1 MELDWN
7 LGELA
12 QGVAHYRR
20 QKFFEAHEHWEIVW
34 KQSRGE
40 EKKLLQAMI
49 QMAGAFHHWQ
59 RRNRTGAVSLL
70 HGSLRRLESC
80 GPGCGGMDVAAL
92 RLELRRWVEELEG
105 GAEEVARPY
114 PKIPAGHSQG

>member
-12 QGVAHYRR
+12 KGVALYRQR
-20 QKFFEAHEHWEIVW
+20 QFFEAHEHWEVVW

-59 RRNRTGAVSLL
+59 RGNRRGAVSLMQ
-70 HGSLRRLESC
+70 GSLRRLESC
-80 GPGCGGMDVAAL
+80 GAHCGGVDVASL
-92 RLELRRWVEELEG
+92 RAELRQWMEG
-105 GAEEVARPY
+105 LQSGAATVALPY
-114 PKIPAGHSQG
+114 PKIP

>member
-12 QGVAHYRR
+12 KGVALYRR
-20 QKFFEAHEHWEIVW
+20 REFFEAHEHWEVVW

-40 EKKLLQAMI
+40 ERKLLQAMI

-59 RRNRTGAVSLL
+59 RGNRRGAVSLMQ
-70 HGSLRRLESC
+70 GSLRRLESC
-80 GPGCGGMDVAAL
+80 GAQCGGVDVASL
-92 RLELRRWVEELEG
+92 RAELRQWMEGLES
-105 GAEEVARPY
+105 GAATVALPY
-114 PKIPAGHSQG
+114 PKIP